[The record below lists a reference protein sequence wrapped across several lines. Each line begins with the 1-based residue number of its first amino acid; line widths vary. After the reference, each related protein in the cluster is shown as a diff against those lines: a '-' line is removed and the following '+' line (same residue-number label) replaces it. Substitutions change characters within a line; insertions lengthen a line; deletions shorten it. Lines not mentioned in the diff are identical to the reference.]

1 MAPGL
6 PLSRET
12 LLTVIDQQEGGI
24 NNSIALAQSSGW
36 DHAKLVGVIKSLESI
51 HYVTTTPFEE
61 EEWTTTE
68 EGEQYATLGS
78 PEAQV
83 AAYVKEH
90 GPCVQKDIIVSLGS
104 VAKIGFGA
112 AMKKS
117 WLSMNKATKEVSLSD
132 KAKDS
137 IEDTV
142 AVLLTK
148 SARIHL
154 TKTTGLQVEKTS
166 NFRTEIVK
174 QETELTPGDD
184 TEQVMERCPVQTVGL
199 PISSNRSTPDNTNSD
214 GNTKTDRL
222 SYNLKTALARDLGG
236 GHLHPLLKV
245 KTEIRNILL
254 LMGFE
259 EMPTNRYLES
269 SFWNFDALFQ
279 PQQHPARDAHDTFFI
294 TSPASTNRI
303 PEDYMNAVKNMHE
316 VGGYGSI
323 GWRYDWS
330 EKESRKNI
338 LRTHT
343 TAVSTRVLY
352 EMGRDYIRT
361 GVFKPKKCFSIDR
374 VFRNE
379 TLDATHLAEF
389 HQVEGFVADRNL
401 TLGNLIGVIREFFR
415 RMGLTDLRFKPAYN
429 PYTEPSM
436 EIFAFHPML
445 DKWVEIGNSGIFRPE
460 MVRPMGIP
468 EDVSVIAWGL
478 SVERPTMI
486 QYGIGNIR
494 ELFGHKMDVTSLK
507 KNPVCWLHPGEEE
520 EEVSTA
526 EEKREQ

>member
-6 PLSRET
+6 PLSREN
-12 LLTVIDQQEGGI
+12 LLTVIDQGNGI
-24 NNSIALAQSSGW
+24 KDSITLAQSAGW

-51 HYVTTTPFEE
+51 EYVTTTPFEE
-61 EEWTTTE
+61 EKWTTTE
-68 EGEQYATLGS
+68 EGEQYATVGS

-83 AAYVKEH
+83 VSYVKEH
-90 GPCVQKDIIVSLGS
+90 GPCVQKDIIASLGG

-112 AMKKS
+112 AMKNG
-117 WLSMNKATKEVSLSD
+117 WLSMDKATKEVSVSD
-132 KAKDS
+132 KAKDG

-142 AVLLTK
+142 ADLLTK
-148 SARIHL
+148 VSKGEAASLAKGDMDMLKKRKLIHL
-154 TKTTGLQVEKTS
+154 TKTTGFKVDKTS

-174 QETELTPGDD
+174 QETELTQEMIQNKSWKD
-184 TEQVMERCPVQTVGL
+184 VQFK
-199 PISSNRSTPDNTNSD
+199 P
-214 GNTKTDRL
+214 
-222 SYNLKTALARDLGG
+222 YNLKTALGRDLGG

-294 TSPASTNRI
+294 TSPASTNTI
-303 PEDYMNAVKNMHE
+303 PKDYMTDVKKMHE

-330 EKESRKNI
+330 EEESRKNI

-352 EMGRDYIRT
+352 EMGQDYIRT

-460 MVRPMGIP
+460 MIRPMGIP

-494 ELFGHKMDVTSLK
+494 ELFGHKMDVTTLK
-507 KNPVCWLHPGEEE
+507 KNPVCWLHPGEED
-520 EEVSTA
+520 A
-526 EEKREQ
+526 D